1 MENFSRYFPPDPAAS
16 GWGWRILD
24 AGRQEIAP
32 AAGYPGAG
40 HPQGYL
46 FDASGRRTLDEFQ
59 IVYIESGT
67 GHFESSQT
75 KACQIQAGT
84 ALLLF
89 PGEWHRY
96 RPDATTGWRETWVG
110 FKGADATRVMYQF
123 FRSQE
128 AVLPTTRSDE
138 VQDLFDRLL
147 HWAEQ
152 DAPGRDQIT
161 ASHIPLILAF
171 LRAGQ
176 EDRQTPAH
184 SDASIVRRA
193 KAAML
198 RQLHE
203 RTDLEALARELGCSY
218 SRFRFAFKAQ
228 TGHAPREFENR
239 IKLNRSRDLLLHNRL
254 SVSETADAL
263 GFSSVYYFSRAFKR
277 AFGKSPKEWVKAE
290 GLTAILLRHETGS
303 AACR

>member
-1 MENFSRYFPPDPAAS
+1 MQSFSRYFPSDPTAA

-24 AGRQEIAP
+24 AGRQQIAP
-32 AAGYPGAG
+32 EAGYPGVG

-59 IVYIESGT
+59 IVYIEAGE
-67 GHFESSQT
+67 GQFESAQVEARAVT
-75 KACQIQAGT
+75 AGT

-96 RPDATTGWRETWVG
+96 RPKPGTGWRESWVG
-110 FKGADATRVMYQF
+110 FKGADATRVMLQF
-123 FRSQE
+123 FRPQH
-128 AVLPTTRSDE
+128 AVQPTGRGGELS
-138 VQDLFDRLL
+138 DLFDRLL

-152 DAPGRDQIT
+152 DVAGRDQIA
-161 ASHIPLILAF
+161 ASHVPLILAF
-171 LRAGQ
+171 LKADEEGS
-176 EDRQTPAH
+176 ETPDG

-198 RQLHE
+198 RRLDQ

-277 AFGKSPKEWVKAE
+277 AFEQSPKEWVK
-290 GLTAILLRHETGS
+290 GQS
-303 AACR
+303 

>member
-1 MENFSRYFPPDPAAS
+1 MQSFSRYFPSDPAAA

-24 AGRQEIAP
+24 AGRQTIAP
-32 AAGYPGAG
+32 KASYPDAG

-59 IVYIESGT
+59 IVTIESGS
-67 GHFESSQT
+67 GQFESAQVE
-75 KACQIQAGT
+75 ACSVKAGT

-96 RPDATTGWRETWVG
+96 QPDKSSGWRESWVG
-110 FKGADATRVMYQF
+110 FKGSDATRVMHQF
-123 FRSQE
+123 FRPQD
-128 AVLPTTRSDE
+128 AVLTTQRRNELS
-138 VQDLFDRLL
+138 DLFDRLL

-152 DAPGRDQIT
+152 DVAGRDQIA

-171 LRAGQ
+171 LKAEQ
-176 EDRQTPAH
+176 EDSDTPDH

-193 KAAML
+193 KATML
-198 RQLHE
+198 KKLDQ

-228 TGHAPREFENR
+228 TGHAPREFENK
-239 IKLNRSRDLLLHNRL
+239 IKLNRSRDLLLHNHL

-277 AFGKSPKEWVKAE
+277 AFGQSPQQWVK
-290 GLTAILLRHETGS
+290 GQP
-303 AACR
+303 

>member
-1 MENFSRYFPPDPAAS
+1 MESFSRYFPSDPAAA

-24 AGRQEIAP
+24 VGRQEIAP
-32 AAGYPGAG
+32 GATYPGTG

-46 FDASGRRTLDEFQ
+46 FDSEGRRTLDEFQ
-59 IVYIESGT
+59 IVYIEAG
-67 GHFESSQT
+67 GGQFESAQMRVRT
-75 KACQIQAGT
+75 VKAGT

-96 RPDATTGWRETWVG
+96 RPDRATGWRESWAG
-110 FKGADATRVMYQF
+110 FRGADATRVMHQF
-123 FRSQE
+123 FRPQD
-128 AVLPTTRSDE
+128 AVLPTDRRDE
-138 VQDLFDRLL
+138 LSKSFDRLL

-152 DAPGRDQIT
+152 DVSGRDQIA

-171 LRAGQ
+171 LKADY
-176 EDRQTPAH
+176 EDSSAAEHT
-184 SDASIVRRA
+184 DASIVRRA

-198 RQLHE
+198 RHLDE

-218 SRFRFAFKAQ
+218 SRFRFAFKKQ
-228 TGHAPREFENR
+228 TGNAPREFENR
-239 IKLNRSRDLLLHNRL
+239 IKLNRSRDLLLHTHK

-277 AFGKSPKEWVKAE
+277 TFGQSPQQWVK
-290 GLTAILLRHETGS
+290 RHS
-303 AACR
+303 